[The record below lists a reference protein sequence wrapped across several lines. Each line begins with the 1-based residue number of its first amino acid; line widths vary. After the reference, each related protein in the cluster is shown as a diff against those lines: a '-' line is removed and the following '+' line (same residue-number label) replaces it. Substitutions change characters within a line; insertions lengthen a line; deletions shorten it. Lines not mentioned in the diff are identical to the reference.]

1 MSQRIE
7 LHKLQ
12 KRLMRQLGQAVSQYQ
27 MIEDGDR
34 IMVCLSGGKD
44 SYTLLELLLA
54 IRERAPVDFELL
66 AVNLDQKQPDFP
78 AHVLPEYL
86 AAKQIPFHIIEQ
98 DTYSVVQRVVA
109 EGKTQCAL
117 CSRLR
122 RGSLYTFAKQQG
134 ITKIALGHHRD
145 DLMETFFLNLFYN
158 GKLKAM
164 PPKLRTDDGAHIV
177 IRPLCQIREKD
188 IAEYAEMKQ
197 FPIIPCNLCGSQPN
211 LKRQMVKQML
221 QQWEQEDRHR
231 LDVIHSALQNVEISH
246 LADAKLFDFVG
257 LYADE
262 NPSID
267 EGLELVAL

>member
-1 MSQRIE
+1 
-7 LHKLQ
+7 
-12 KRLMRQLGQAVSQYQ
+12 MRQLGQAISQYQ
-27 MIEDGDR
+27 MVEDGDK

-86 AAKQIPFHIIEQ
+86 AKKHVPYHIIEQ

-109 EGKTQCAL
+109 EGKTQCSL

-122 RGSLYTFAKQQG
+122 RGSIYTFAKQQG
-134 ITKIALGHHRD
+134 ISKIALGHHRD
-145 DLMETFFLNLFYN
+145 DLIETFFLNLFYT

-188 IAEYAEMKQ
+188 IIEYAAMKQ
-197 FPIIPCNLCGSQPN
+197 FPIIPCTLCGSQPN
-211 LKRQMVKQML
+211 LKRQMIKQML
-221 QQWEQEDRHR
+221 QQWEQEDPHR

-246 LADAKLFDFVG
+246 LADEKLFDFTG
-257 LYADE
+257 LKADE
-262 NPSID
+262 HLSLD
-267 EGLELVAL
+267 QRLELVGL

>member
-1 MSQRIE
+1 
-7 LHKLQ
+7 
-12 KRLMRQLGQAVSQYQ
+12 
-27 MIEDGDR
+27 
-34 IMVCLSGGKD
+34 
-44 SYTLLELLLA
+44 
-54 IRERAPVDFELL
+54 
-66 AVNLDQKQPDFP
+66 
-78 AHVLPEYL
+78 
-86 AAKQIPFHIIEQ
+86 
-98 DTYSVVQRVVA
+98 
-109 EGKTQCAL
+109 
-117 CSRLR
+117 
-122 RGSLYTFAKQQG
+122 
-134 ITKIALGHHRD
+134 
-145 DLMETFFLNLFYN
+145 METFFLNLFYN